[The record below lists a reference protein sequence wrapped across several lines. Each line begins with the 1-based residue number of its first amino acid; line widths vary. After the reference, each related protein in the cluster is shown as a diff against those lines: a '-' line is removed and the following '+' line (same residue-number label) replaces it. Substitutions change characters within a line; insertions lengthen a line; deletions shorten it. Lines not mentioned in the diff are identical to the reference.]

1 MEFNWHAILLQ
12 ALCVAEPV
20 VAQGVGSGYLDD
32 GGWEAGEGLSEERG
46 YFGVRCGTWLI
57 RLCISKFG
65 QVRVFGGKERKKK
78 KNAYRALG

>member
-32 GGWEAGEGLSEERG
+32 GSWEAGEGLSEERG
-46 YFGVRCGTWLI
+46 YFGVRCGAWLV
-57 RLCISKFG
+57 RLCISTNTATCDK
-65 QVRVFGGKERKKK
+65 
-78 KNAYRALG
+78 LGYSWASAVKRMHTKR